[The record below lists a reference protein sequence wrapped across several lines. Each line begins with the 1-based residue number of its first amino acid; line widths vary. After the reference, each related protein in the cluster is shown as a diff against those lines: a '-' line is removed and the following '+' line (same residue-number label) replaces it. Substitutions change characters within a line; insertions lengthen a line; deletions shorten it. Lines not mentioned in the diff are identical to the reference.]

1 MNEVFGAQRD
11 TVIYLRWQ
19 KPVTGRDGKPESV
32 YFKLVMF
39 FAILHI
45 LDVLLSDVMKEE
57 FSANKIFLT

>member
-1 MNEVFGAQRD
+1 M
-11 TVIYLRWQ
+11 
-19 KPVTGRDGKPESV
+19 TGRDGKPESV